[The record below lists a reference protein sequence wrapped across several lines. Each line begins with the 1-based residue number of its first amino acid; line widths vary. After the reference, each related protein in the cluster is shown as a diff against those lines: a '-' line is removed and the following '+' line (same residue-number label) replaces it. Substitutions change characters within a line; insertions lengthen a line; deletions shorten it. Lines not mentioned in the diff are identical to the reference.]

1 MAVEHL
7 GETQCAGLTGV
18 AMRVFNQPLAIGR
31 DKLDII
37 VRNVVLPRLGG
48 DLEAALV
55 VDQDKS
61 DRKPYSVTSE
71 GIALIDVSGTLVR
84 KSFGLRPWSG
94 MTSYDWLSRELATAL
109 ADPDVRGLLLCCDSP
124 GGEVAGL
131 YDVVDEF
138 YAARGQ
144 KPIFA
149 SVCEQATSAA
159 YAIASA
165 ADKIYITR
173 TGAVGSVGIVMC
185 HADQSDYDKK
195 QGFKY
200 EYMYFGEHKIDG
212 NPHQPLS
219 DSARASAMAEGRR
232 CYGMLTQAVARNR
245 GMTLKAIKETEAGVF
260 FAEQAVNAGLADEM
274 GTTDVAY
281 AALVDEIAR
290 KGDSSMEVA
299 AMPAIRP
306 HKTATTDDAW
316 DGPANKKRLLKGE
329 SQAYYES
336 AYAYR
341 DEDGDPDVKSS
352 YDFIHHVVA
361 PSGEVGAASIEGCQ
375 SGIAILNGAR
385 KGTKLDGSDRK
396 GVYRHLAKHLRDAKL
411 EPADL
416 KGEAQLA
423 AELAIAQVSEAGASA
438 PSSTKGETMARPNVA
453 GATTSPAAGK
463 THEDDGQKG
472 TKRGKSAPAADD
484 DDDDNDADD
493 NDDEIDANA
502 DGADD
507 DDGVAGAG
515 GKSKGKGKGEQHG
528 GKKAGHAEA
537 SAPAPA
543 AAAPA
548 QAGMAMAAEIADL
561 CILAGMPG
569 LTAQFIKAGTTP
581 QQAREKLMAARAGA
595 DQPEIDQAIN
605 ANTGTQIHVPVAE
618 TGVVKKCKAMA
629 ARMNAQRGRA

>member
-1 MAVEHL
+1 MAAEHF
-7 GETQCAGLTGV
+7 GETQCAGLAGV

-37 VRNVVLPRLGG
+37 VRNVVLPRLGA
-48 DLEAALV
+48 DVDAALV

-61 DRKPYSVTSE
+61 DRKPYSVTPE
-71 GIALIDVSGTLVR
+71 GVALIDVSGTLVR

-94 MTSYDWLSRELATAL
+94 MTSYEWLSKELTTAL

-149 SVCEQATSAA
+149 SICEQACSAA
-159 YAIASA
+159 YAVAST

-173 TGAVGSVGIVMC
+173 TGAAGSVGIVMC

-212 NPHQPLS
+212 NPHEPLS
-219 DSARASAMAEGRR
+219 DSARSSAMAEGRR

-245 GMTLKAIKETEAGVF
+245 GMTLKAVKETEAGVF
-260 FAEQAVNAGLADEM
+260 FAEQAISAGLVDEM

-290 KGDSSMEVA
+290 RA
-299 AMPAIRP
+299 AGA
-306 HKTATTDDAW
+306 AE
-316 DGPANKKRLLKGE
+316 G
-329 SQAYYES
+329 
-336 AYAYR
+336 
-341 DEDGDPDVKSS
+341 VKSEGQS
-352 YDFIHHVVA
+352 YA
-361 PSGEVGAASIEGCQ
+361 QRAS
-375 SGIAILNGAR
+375 
-385 KGTKLDGSDRK
+385 T
-396 GVYRHLAKHLRDAKL
+396 
-411 EPADL
+411 
-416 KGEAQLA
+416 
-423 AELAIAQVSEAGASA
+423 QVSEAGASA
-438 PSSTKGETMARPNVA
+438 PSSTKGETMSKPKVA
-453 GATTSPAAGK
+453 GATLSPAAGK
-463 THEDDGQKG
+463 KPVEDDEPKG
-472 TKRGKSAPAADD
+472 AKGAAADD
-484 DDDDNDADD
+484 DED
-493 NDDEIDANA
+493 DDEIDADA
-502 DGADD
+502 DGADGD
-507 DDGVAGAG
+507 DDDAGDAG
-515 GKSKGKGKGEQHG
+515 GKGKPDRKPRGGRKGRK
-528 GKKAGHAEA
+528 AEA
-537 SAPAPA
+537 VPPQPAAADDAPAPV
-543 AAAPA
+543 

-569 LTAQFIKAGTTP
+569 MTAQFIKAGMTP
-581 QQAREKLMAARAGA
+581 QQAREKLMAARAGG
-595 DQPEIDQAIN
+595 DQTEIDQAIN
-605 ANTGTQIHVPVAE
+605 ANTGTQVHVPAAE

>member
-7 GETQCAGLTGV
+7 RENQCAGLTGV
-18 AMRVFNQPLAIGR
+18 AMRVFNQPLAIAG

-48 DLEAALV
+48 DVDAALV

-61 DRKPYSVTSE
+61 DRKPYSVTPE
-71 GIALIDVSGTLVR
+71 GVALIDVSGTLVR
-84 KSFGLRPWSG
+84 KSFGMRPWSG
-94 MTSYDWLSRELATAL
+94 MTSYEWLSRELATAL

-149 SVCEQATSAA
+149 SICEQACSAA
-159 YAIASA
+159 YAVASA

-173 TGAVGSVGIVMC
+173 TGAAGSVGIVMC

-232 CYGMLTQAVARNR
+232 CYGMLTQSVARNR
-245 GMTLKAIKETEAGVF
+245 GMTLKAVKATEAGVF
-260 FAEQAVNAGLADEM
+260 FAEQAISAGLVDEM

-281 AALVDEIAR
+281 AALVGEIAR
-290 KGDSSMEVA
+290 QA
-299 AMPAIRP
+299 AGG
-306 HKTATTDDAW
+306 TA
-316 DGPANKKRLLKGE
+316 NFEGE
-329 SQAYYES
+329 SQ
-336 AYAYR
+336 R
-341 DEDGDPDVKSS
+341 
-352 YDFIHHVVA
+352 
-361 PSGEVGAASIEGCQ
+361 
-375 SGIAILNGAR
+375 
-385 KGTKLDGSDRK
+385 
-396 GVYRHLAKHLRDAKL
+396 
-411 EPADL
+411 
-416 KGEAQLA
+416 A
-423 AELAIAQVSEAGASA
+423 AELAMAQVSEAGASA
-438 PSSTKGETMARPNVA
+438 PSSTKGDTMTRPKVA
-453 GATTSPAAGK
+453 GATTSPASGK
-463 THEDDGQKG
+463 TNDDDEPKG
-472 TKRGKSAPAADD
+472 AKRGKGAPAADD
-484 DDDDNDADD
+484 DDDDDDA
-493 NDDEIDANA
+493 IDASA

-507 DDGVAGAG
+507 DDDDDAGKDGGKDDDGAG
-515 GKSKGKGKGEQHG
+515 KGKGKGKGGKGRG
-528 GKKAGHAEA
+528 GKKGGHAEA
-537 SAPAPA
+537 SALATA
-543 AAAPA
+543 AAAPV
-548 QAGMAMAAEIADL
+548 QTGMAMAAEIADL

-569 LTAQFIKAGTTP
+569 MTAQFIKAGLTP
-581 QQAREKLMAARAGA
+581 QQAREKLMAARAGG
-595 DQPEIDQAIN
+595 DQTEIDQAIN
-605 ANTGTQIHVPVAE
+605 ANTGTQIHVPAAE

>member
-7 GETQCAGLTGV
+7 QCAGLTGV
-18 AMRVFNQPLAIGR
+18 AMRVFNQPLAIAG

-48 DLEAALV
+48 DVDAALV

-61 DRKPYSVTSE
+61 DRKPYSVTPE
-71 GIALIDVSGTLVR
+71 GVALIDVSGTLVR

-94 MTSYDWLSRELATAL
+94 MTSYEWLGGELATAL
-109 ADPDVRGLLLCCDSP
+109 ADPDVRGLLLLCDSP

-149 SVCEQATSAA
+149 SICEQACSAA

-173 TGAVGSVGIVMC
+173 TGAAGSVGIVMC
-185 HADQSDYDKK
+185 HADQSDYDKQ

-219 DSARASAMAEGRR
+219 DGARASAMAEGRR
-232 CYGMLTQAVARNR
+232 CYGMLTQSVARNR
-245 GMTLKAIKETEAGVF
+245 GMTLKAVKATEASVF
-260 FAEQAVNAGLADEM
+260 FAEQAISAGLVDEM
-274 GTTDVAY
+274 GTTDVAC
-281 AALVDEIAR
+281 AALVGEIAR
-290 KGDSSMEVA
+290 QA
-299 AMPAIRP
+299 AGS
-306 HKTATTDDAW
+306 TADFE
-316 DGPANKKRLLKGE
+316 GE
-329 SQAYYES
+329 SQ
-336 AYAYR
+336 R
-341 DEDGDPDVKSS
+341 
-352 YDFIHHVVA
+352 
-361 PSGEVGAASIEGCQ
+361 
-375 SGIAILNGAR
+375 
-385 KGTKLDGSDRK
+385 
-396 GVYRHLAKHLRDAKL
+396 
-411 EPADL
+411 
-416 KGEAQLA
+416 A
-423 AELAIAQVSEAGASA
+423 AELAMAQVSEAGASA
-438 PSSTKGETMARPNVA
+438 PSSTKGDTMSRPKVA

-463 THEDDGQKG
+463 TNDDDEPKG
-472 TKRGKSAPAADD
+472 AKAGKGAPAADD
-484 DDDDNDADD
+484 DDDE
-493 NDDEIDANA
+493 DEIDASV

-507 DDGVAGAG
+507 DDDDGEGDDGKGDG
-515 GKSKGKGKGEQHG
+515 GKGKGKPGKRRG
-528 GKKAGHAEA
+528 GKKGGHAEA

-569 LTAQFIKAGTTP
+569 MTAQFIKAGLTP
-581 QQAREKLMAARAGA
+581 QQAREKLMVARAGG
-595 DQPEIDQAIN
+595 DQTEIDQAIN
-605 ANTGTQIHVPVAE
+605 ADTGTQVHVPAAE